1 LINSGIIPMTF
12 VNPADYNDFAIGQTL
27 TLNDAVTQVENE
39 FVSITNRQTGKVYQ
53 VKASLTQPE
62 KEIILAG
69 GKINQIKGE

>member
-1 LINSGIIPMTF
+1 MTF

-27 TLNDAVTQVENE
+27 ELKSAVAQMENE
-39 FVSITNRQTGKVYQ
+39 IVTVTNKETGKFYNVN
-53 VKASLTQPE
+53 ASLTQPE